1 MSKADPN
8 KQTVDVAQ
16 YVALQRELE
25 ETKRQ
30 YGIVDEPKKEGRISR
45 AISNFFDRRE
55 SREKHLIS
63 KKKYMLLMLL
73 GIVGAH
79 RFYAR
84 HYGVAVFYL
93 LTCWLGVSIAMTII
107 DALVVIPMPPDENG
121 NILL

>member
-1 MSKADPN
+1 MSKKSSKKEQVSPEE
-8 KQTVDVAQ
+8 
-16 YVALQRELE
+16 YFALQRELE

-30 YGIVDEPKKEGRISR
+30 YGIVDEPAKEGRISR
-45 AISNFFDRRE
+45 AISNFFDRRDA
-55 SREKHLIS
+55 REKVPVN

-84 HYGVAVFYL
+84 QYGVALFYL
-93 LTCWLGVSIAMTII
+93 ATCWLGVSIAMTII
-107 DALVVIPMPPDENG
+107 DVLVVIPMQPDEEG